1 MDEDSD
7 QDYDSSMEQSDEDDL
22 GYLEEENEDIGFE
35 SVVADKNRK
44 RTYEVDFSVHSVS
57 DIVASQ
63 QKEVMQVSG
72 ILGIRQEH
80 AATLLRHFRWNK
92 ERLIERYMDNPD
104 IVLRQAGVI
113 TDNKLAPHFI
123 PAGRF
128 AGFMCDICCDDDDE
142 LKTLALSC
150 GHRFCMN
157 CYEHYLLQKI
167 KEEGESR
174 RIQCPQDGC
183 NVIVD
188 EATVKLIVSR
198 ETHDKYRTL
207 LNRTYV
213 DDNDYLRWCPAPNCE
228 YAIEC
233 HVPATSLQTI
243 VPSVMCQCGNRFCFG
258 CGLGEHQPAVCALVK
273 KWIKK
278 CEDDSETANW
288 ISAHTKECPK
298 CHSTI
303 EKNGGCN
310 HMTCRKCKYEFCWV
324 CMGPWLEHGTSWYN
338 CNRFDEKSSSDARGE
353 QAKSRQSLE
362 RYLH

>member
-1 MDEDSD
+1 MTFHNLLTSE
-7 QDYDSSMEQSDEDDL
+7 DEDDL

-128 AGFMCDICCDDDDE
+128 PGFMCDICCDDDAE

-150 GHRFCMN
+150 GHRFCVT
-157 CYEHYLLQKI
+157 CYQHYLLQKI
-167 KEEGESR
+167 REEGESR

-188 EATVKLIVSR
+188 EATVKLIVSK
-198 ETHDKYRTL
+198 EAHDK
-207 LNRTYV
+207 
-213 DDNDYLRWCPAPNCE
+213 
-228 YAIEC
+228 
-233 HVPATSLQTI
+233 
-243 VPSVMCQCGNRFCFG
+243 
-258 CGLGEHQPAVCALVK
+258 
-273 KWIKK
+273 
-278 CEDDSETANW
+278 
-288 ISAHTKECPK
+288 
-298 CHSTI
+298 
-303 EKNGGCN
+303 
-310 HMTCRKCKYEFCWV
+310 
-324 CMGPWLEHGTSWYN
+324 
-338 CNRFDEKSSSDARGE
+338 
-353 QAKSRQSLE
+353 
-362 RYLH
+362 